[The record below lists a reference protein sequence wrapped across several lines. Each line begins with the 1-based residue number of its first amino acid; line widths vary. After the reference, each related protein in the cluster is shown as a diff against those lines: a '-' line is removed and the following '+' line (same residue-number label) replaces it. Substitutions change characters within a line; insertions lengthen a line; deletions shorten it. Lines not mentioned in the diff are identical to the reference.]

1 MKRRYGV
8 ALALLLGLLAA
19 VPAQGKK
26 PKPKYLVFTN
36 VSVVDV
42 RDATNQPGMTVVI
55 REQRITGIAR
65 HGLIQIG
72 RNVQV
77 VNATGKY
84 LLAGRWDM
92 KAGTLVG
99 LRTAEVGQ
107 GADLILLDVYPLP
120 DLRDT
125 GKVWAAVIKGKFLD
139 RPALDKMLPEAAAKG
154 STPDG
159 RAQPRTAVPH
169 GPT

>member
-1 MKRRYGV
+1 MRRRHGV

-19 VPAQGKK
+19 LPAQGKK
-26 PKPKYLVFTN
+26 PKPRYLVFTN
-36 VSVVDV
+36 VTVVDV
-42 RDATNQPGMTVVI
+42 GESTSRPGMTVVI
-55 REQRITGIAR
+55 RNDRITGIAR
-65 HGLIQIG
+65 HGLIQIEHNI
-72 RNVQV
+72 RV
-77 VNATGKY
+77 VNASGRY

-107 GADLILLDVYPLP
+107 GADLILLDAHPLS

-139 RPALDKMLPEAAAKG
+139 RRALDKMLAEAAAKG
-154 STPDG
+154 F
-159 RAQPRTAVPH
+159 A
-169 GPT
+169 